1 MRRLSPDL
9 QKELGKHDSY
19 SKNPFFVT
27 LIKAAIFT
35 SEETCDFALEPEEVF
50 EQVIACIDRIVC
62 EPEKASEYVGGLW
75 NTLRNDIELTVPSS
89 PKQED
94 KDKAASIIL
103 TVLELCLMK
112 IRDRC
117 VVDPNGFWR
126 SLTDALSA
134 QFPLP
139 FEERYKLRYTTRQD
153 AYRRITAHSS
163 YKESSVAIS
172 EWLYNYVIGSKRLTG
187 QNGCLR
193 MG

>member
-1 MRRLSPDL
+1 MRRLSPEL
-9 QKELGKHDSY
+9 RKELRAHDFYKENSL
-19 SKNPFFVT
+19 FAT

-35 SEETCDFALEPEEVF
+35 SEETCDFALKPEEVF
-50 EQVIACIDRIVC
+50 EQVMVCIDRIVC

-89 PKQED
+89 PKQEG

-117 VVDPNGFWR
+117 VVDPNGFWKE
-126 SLTDALSA
+126 LTDTLSA

-139 FEERYKLRYTTRQD
+139 FEECYKLRYTTRQD
-153 AYRRITAHSS
+153 TYRRITAHSS
-163 YKESSVAIS
+163 YKESSVAIT
-172 EWLYNYVIGSKRLTG
+172 EWLYNYVIGSKRLTD